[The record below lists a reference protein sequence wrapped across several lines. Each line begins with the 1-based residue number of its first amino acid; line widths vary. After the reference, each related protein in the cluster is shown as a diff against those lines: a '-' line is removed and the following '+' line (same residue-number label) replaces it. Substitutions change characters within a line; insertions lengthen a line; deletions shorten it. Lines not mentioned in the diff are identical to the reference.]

1 VNATRRSLWADAM
14 ARLTSDRAAR
24 ISLAVLLVLALFA
37 ALAPLAAPWH
47 YDQLDWAH
55 MAQRPS
61 PATGHWL
68 GTDRLGRDLLVRAA
82 QGLRVSFAIG
92 ILATLVSMVIGV
104 TWGAVAGYCGGRLD
118 AVLMRTVD
126 VLYSLPYVFIVIL
139 LGSLT
144 DRSTLAVF
152 LGIGAIGWLTMA
164 RVVRGEAQALRS
176 REFITAAIA
185 SGLSTPQILWR
196 HVLPNLLGPVLA
208 YATLSV
214 PQLILIEGFLSFLG
228 LGVHE
233 PRASLGNLLAEGAA
247 DLHGLPWMLLV
258 PGSLVL
264 AIVLALNAL
273 GDALRTALDP
283 RRP

>member
-1 VNATRRSLWADAM
+1 VSGTRRSLWADAA
-14 ARLTSDRAAR
+14 ARLATDRAAR
-24 ISLAVLLVLALFA
+24 ISLAILVLLALFA
-37 ALAPLAAPWH
+37 TLAPLAVPWH
-47 YDQLDWAH
+47 YDQLDWSH
-55 MAQRPS
+55 MAERPS
-61 PATGHWL
+61 LSTGHWL

-82 QGLRVSFAIG
+82 QGLRISFAIG
-92 ILATLVSMVIGV
+92 VLATLVSLVIGV

-118 AVLMRTVD
+118 GILMRTVD

-139 LGSLT
+139 IGSLT
-144 DRSTLAVF
+144 NRSTLAVF

-164 RVVRGEAQALRS
+164 RVVRGEAQGIRQ

-185 SGLSTPQILWR
+185 GGVSTPRILWR
-196 HVLPNLLGPVLA
+196 HVLPNLAGPVLA

-233 PRASLGNLLAEGAA
+233 PRASLGNLLAEGAG
-247 DLHGLPWMLLV
+247 DLHGLPWMLMV
-258 PGSLVL
+258 PGGLVL

-273 GDALRTALDP
+273 GDALRAALDP
-283 RRP
+283 RQ

>member
-1 VNATRRSLWADAM
+1 MTDSRRSLWADAA
-14 ARLTSDRAAR
+14 ARLATDRSAR
-24 ISLAVLLVLALFA
+24 LSLTVLVVLALFA
-37 ALAPLAAPWH
+37 ALAPLAVPWH
-47 YDQLDWAH
+47 YDQLDWSH
-55 MAQRPS
+55 MAERPAL
-61 PATGHWL
+61 ATGHWL
-68 GTDRLGRDLLVRAA
+68 GTDRLGRDLMVRAA

-92 ILATLVSMVIGV
+92 VLATLVSMVIGV

-118 AVLMRTVD
+118 AILMRTVD

-139 LGSLT
+139 VGSLT

-164 RVVRGEAQALRS
+164 RLVRGEAQAIRQ

-185 SGLSTPQILWR
+185 GGVSTPRILWR
-196 HVLPNLLGPVLA
+196 HVLPNLAGPVLA

-247 DLHGLPWMLLV
+247 DLHGLPWMLWV
-258 PGSLVL
+258 PGGLVL
-264 AIVLALNAL
+264 AIVLSLNGL

-283 RRP
+283 RR

>member
-1 VNATRRSLWADAM
+1 MSAARRSLWADAG
-14 ARLTSDRAAR
+14 ARLAADRTAQM
-24 ISLAVLLVLALFA
+24 SLTVLALLALFA
-37 ALAPLAAPWH
+37 ALAPLAVPWH
-47 YDQLDWAH
+47 YDQLDWTH
-55 MAQRPS
+55 MAERPS
-61 PATGHWL
+61 LISGHWL

-92 ILATLVSMVIGV
+92 VLATLVSLVIGV

-118 AVLMRTVD
+118 GILMRTVD

-164 RVVRGEAQALRS
+164 RVVRGEAQSIRQ

-185 SGLSTPQILWR
+185 AGIPTQRILWR
-196 HVLPNLLGPVLA
+196 HVLPNLAGPVLA

-247 DLHGLPWMLLV
+247 DLHGLPWMLWV
-258 PGSLVL
+258 PGGLVL
-264 AIVLALNAL
+264 AIVLALNGL

-283 RRP
+283 RR